1 MLLITASE
9 IKYFREVVKTMPAA
23 NLFAS
28 LSPDSIWALFKGT
41 GLLGIGGLVIFL
53 MIKHKVV
60 RYVAV
65 DRGSEWIRAKMG
77 VEQHYRF
84 GKRRGRLVRL
94 KAGGHL
100 LLRGIYDGWEICIR
114 EIPLT
119 FSNLSQPFQGHML
132 QFDRLTISYQVIAP
146 DTPEGDELMLR
157 SFLSV
162 RNTDRDNQKSES
174 LDDKVLAIVF
184 SGLREHLQT
193 VEADDYKLPR
203 LSEDLW
209 IKLVECKL
217 RDKHGVQIT
226 SIEWTAPTWLTG
238 QQTYDAGYAIAQ
250 ALGGQPSSSASNSE
264 SDPKPESDNVVD
276 INKPHL
282 A

>member
-1 MLLITASE
+1 MLSASE

-41 GLLGIGGLVIFL
+41 GLLGIGGLAIFL

-100 LLRGIYDGWEICIR
+100 LIRGLYDGWEICIR

-119 FSNLSQPFQGHML
+119 FNDLEQPFQGRML
-132 QFDRLTISYQVIAP
+132 KFARLTVSYQVIAP

-174 LDDKVLAIVF
+174 LDDKVLASVL
-184 SGLREHLQT
+184 SGLRMHLEDPAT
-193 VEADDYKLPR
+193 EADKYKLPR
-203 LSEDLW
+203 LSEELW
-209 IKLVECKL
+209 MRLVERKL
-217 RDKHGVQIT
+217 RGKHGVQIT
-226 SIEWTAPTWLTG
+226 GIEWTAPTWLTG
-238 QQTYDAGYAIAQ
+238 QQNYDAGYEIAQ
-250 ALGGQPSSSASNSE
+250 ALGGQPSSDASDSE
-264 SDPKPESDNVVD
+264 SSNDPDNVREL
-276 INKPHL
+276 NKPHL

>member
-1 MLLITASE
+1 MLSASE

-41 GLLGIGGLVIFL
+41 GLLGIGGLAIFL

-77 VEQHYRF
+77 VEQYYRF

-100 LLRGIYDGWEICIR
+100 LIRGIYDGWEICIR

-119 FSNLSQPFQGHML
+119 FSNLSQPFQGRML
-132 QFDRLTISYQVIAP
+132 QFDRLTIGYQVIAP
-146 DTPEGDELMLR
+146 DTPEGDELMLL

-174 LDDKVLAIVF
+174 LDDKVLAIVL
-184 SGLREHLQT
+184 SGLREHLED
-193 VEADDYKLPR
+193 VKADTHGLPR
-203 LSEDLW
+203 LSEQTW
-209 IKLVECKL
+209 VRLVRRKL
-217 RDKHGVQIT
+217 RRNHGVRIT
-226 SIEWTAPTWLTG
+226 GIEWTAPTWLSG
-238 QQTYDAGYAIAQ
+238 QQQYEAGKLIAE
-250 ALGGQPSSSASNSE
+250 ALGGQSSSDASGSE
-264 SDPKPESDNVVD
+264 SSNEPDNVHEL
-276 INKPHL
+276 NKPHL